1 MGTELLIVGVT
12 GTLANIVA
20 LIGQSNLTQKVDLKK
35 VLACEKK
42 GKRRLRHTNRYYFL
56 NILKALKIGHLKA
69 FISCLME
76 HDNL

>member
-20 LIGQSNLTQKVDLKK
+20 LIGQSNSAKGSSKK
-35 VLACEKK
+35 GISLRKK
-42 GKRRLRHTNRYYFL
+42 GKRRLKHTNRYYFL